1 MITRNVEQFPHTKND
16 EQWDSDGFHDVFPY
30 FPKVSPESYPNVK
43 ELKDLLQVL
52 VDCGD
57 RRTWAPIGDN
67 S

>member
-1 MITRNVEQFPHTKND
+1 MMNNGIQMGFMMFSPIFPR
-16 EQWDSDGFHDVFPY
+16 FP
-30 FPKVSPESYPNVK
+30 PESYPNVK
-43 ELKDLLQVL
+43 ELKDLLPVL

>member
-1 MITRNVEQFPHTKND
+1 MSSNFLTQKMMNNGIQMGFMMFSPIFPR
-16 EQWDSDGFHDVFPY
+16 FP
-30 FPKVSPESYPNVK
+30 PESYPNVK
-43 ELKDLLQVL
+43 ELKDLLPVL